1 MPAFVVEPVSDCSLI
16 PTRLMMCL
24 VRISVTAII
33 LSFFIGLACMGAAS
47 SASAQGSVDTNNKP
61 QDQRKT
67 GATESTQTTAAAEAD
82 TPPIYIQLV
91 GGGRLE
97 VEEARET
104 ADGIWY
110 KQSGVTTLL
119 DRKRVA
125 RIERPSG
132 VSNAP
137 TPEASQDATSWTI
150 ADSAKVEKFFLT
162 KFGRPLP
169 TTAFGQSDLHDR
181 WGWDHR
187 NGLDV
192 GLHPDSTEGLVL
204 VEFLRSEKIP
214 FLVFRSAIP
223 GVATGP
229 HIHIGKASHRFVRPR
244 RVL

>member
-1 MPAFVVEPVSDCSLI
+1 
-16 PTRLMMCL
+16 MMCL
-24 VRISVTAII
+24 VRISTGII
-33 LSFFIGLACMGAAS
+33 LSFFIGLFCIGAAS
-47 SASAQGSVDTNNKP
+47 PASAQTGVDTNSKSS

-67 GATESTQTTAAAEAD
+67 SPAEGSAESTQTTANAD
-82 TPPIYIQLV
+82 TPAIYVYLV

-97 VEEARET
+97 ADELGET

-125 RIERPSG
+125 RIERPSENPNG
-132 VSNAP
+132 P
-137 TPEASQDATSWTI
+137 TLQAGLDSMNWSI
-150 ADSAKVEKFFLT
+150 ADSAKVEKFFLS

-181 WGWDHR
+181 WGLDHR

-204 VEFLRSEKIP
+204 VEFLRREKIP
-214 FLVFRSAIP
+214 FLVFRGAVP

-229 HIHIGKASHRFVRPR
+229 HIHIGKASHRVRTSPQDPVS
-244 RVL
+244 RVPGAK

>member
-1 MPAFVVEPVSDCSLI
+1 
-16 PTRLMMCL
+16 MMCP
-24 VRISVTAII
+24 VPSSITAII
-33 LSFFIGLACMGAAS
+33 LSFFAGVICMGAAS
-47 SASAQGSVDTNNKP
+47 SASAQSGVDPNNKS

-67 GATESTQTTAAAEAD
+67 NPAESTQTTAAAEAD
-82 TPPIYIQLV
+82 TPPIYVYLV

-104 ADGIWY
+104 VDGIWY

-125 RIERPSG
+125 RIERPSEIPNG
-132 VSNAP
+132 P
-137 TPEASQDATSWTI
+137 TPQASQDATSWTI
-150 ADSAKVEKFFLT
+150 ADSAKVEKFFLS

-204 VEFLRSEKIP
+204 VQFLRSEKIP

-229 HIHIGKASHRFVRPR
+229 HIHIGKVSHRFVRPR